1 MHQIF
6 DQLTKLTADL
16 RRYLEPLADSLE
28 RLAKGVEPYL
38 REIEPYLQGFV
49 LYDAIAKARET
60 TGWLPYRTIPFARY
74 FQECGGSAEA
84 FCAQVS
90 SYYENHALEVV
101 QDIASR
107 LDDYAVDDEA
117 KVTLREALDA
127 HQYGLFR
134 CVCRV
139 LPPEIERV
147 IREDW
152 LAIHDV
158 TSLKNTLFEGKIN
171 EKSLSDF
178 VLDGSQDLVLFGLLA
193 FHLFAWVNDR
203 ETIDQEPTPNRH
215 AATHGWTPYSSAQSS
230 LNAIICADYVFRL
243 TTSFRA
249 TRREELTYGYGSQ
262 Q

>member
-6 DQLTKLTADL
+6 DQMAKLTADL

-152 LAIHDV
+152 LAIHDA
-158 TSLKNTLFEGKIN
+158 TSLKNALFEGKLN

-178 VLDGSQDLVLFGLLA
+178 VLAG
-193 FHLFAWVNDR
+193 
-203 ETIDQEPTPNRH
+203 
-215 AATHGWTPYSSAQSS
+215 
-230 LNAIICADYVFRL
+230 C
-243 TTSFRA
+243 
-249 TRREELTYGYGSQ
+249 
-262 Q
+262 